1 MLMQDGRAKS
11 FEFFDR
17 PHLTVARDLVGCTL
31 LWDKVGGVVVEAEGY
46 AVEDD
51 PACHQAFR
59 PSTRLFVATHLPGAA
74 YVYINYGL
82 HWLLNVLASDGIV
95 LIRAIQPTAG
105 IEMMAARRN
114 QTRETAL
121 CSGPGKLGQAL
132 SLSPADHGSSLLTAD
147 RYVISRDALFDSSR
161 IVADVR
167 VGLSRAVDR
176 PWRFLLSD
184 NPDVSVPHGRALK
197 RTRKKG

>member
-31 LWDKVGGVVVEAEGY
+31 LWDNVGGVVVETEGY

-51 PACHQAFR
+51 PACHTAFR
-59 PSTRLFVATHLPGAA
+59 PSTRLFVATHLPGAV
-74 YVYINYGL
+74 YVTINYGL

-105 IEMMAARRN
+105 IEMMA
-114 QTRETAL
+114 AL

-147 RYVISRDALFDSSR
+147 RYVISRDALFDSSK
-161 IVADVR
+161 IVADVS

-176 PWRFLLSD
+176 P
-184 NPDVSVPHGRALK
+184 
-197 RTRKKG
+197 